1 MKGVKDL
8 NLKTRWFNDMND
20 DDNMKIVNDI
30 NDDDDMK
37 AVNDMEDLGLKM
49 L

>member
-1 MKGVKDL
+1 
-8 NLKTRWFNDMND
+8 MND